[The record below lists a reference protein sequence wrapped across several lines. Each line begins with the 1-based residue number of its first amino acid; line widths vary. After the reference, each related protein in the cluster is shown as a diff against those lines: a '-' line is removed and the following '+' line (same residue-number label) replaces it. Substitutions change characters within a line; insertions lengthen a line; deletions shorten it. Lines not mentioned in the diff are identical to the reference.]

1 MSYVWNGIVY
11 DTSGVYVD
19 TLFNVAGCDS
29 IATLDLTINYSTSTS
44 DSLISCDSAMW
55 NGQMYYSS
63 GIYVDTLQTVLGCDS
78 IVTMDMT
85 INNSV
90 STNDNIVSC
99 DSAMW
104 NGEMYYT
111 SGIYID
117 TLQTVAGCDSVV
129 TMDMVIHYANEGYD
143 TVVACDVYVWNG
155 IVYDTS
161 GVYVDTLF
169 NVAGCDSIATLDLT
183 INYSTSTSD
192 SLISCDSAM
201 WNGQMYYSSG
211 IYVDT
216 LQTVL
221 GCDSIITMDMTIKNS
236 YLVTDTLYACDSIL
250 WGGAYYYTSGTY
262 YQTLQTVDGCDSIV
276 EAYLDINQ
284 SITLY
289 ELIAGCDMVKWKN
302 NPYYSDTILVD
313 TLSTATGC
321 DSIEIIEIMV
331 NSLPMVYAGLDLDL
345 CIGDTFTLNAQG
357 NGAMTWNN
365 TFPNGQSFTADS
377 SMYFVVQLTD
387 SNACVNYDTLLLNVA
402 QLVDVYTGQDTAIC
416 QFDSI
421 TLSGSGADFYIWS
434 NANDLLADGVPFV
447 PTASSYYMVEGFT
460 FNGCVNSDSVYI
472 TVHNLPNVNAGL
484 DTSICNGD
492 SLLFLATGAVNY
504 QWSSGVL
511 NGNFAFVDSNQTL
524 FVTAQDSNGCANSD
538 SISIVVNALPT
549 VNAGVDTAICI
560 YDSVYVQALGA
571 NQYTWSNGIA
581 NGSYF
586 IPDSSSILLVSGQ
599 DNNGCI
605 NLDTLQI
612 TVHIPFV
619 NAGFD
624 QEICLEDSVVLIGQG
639 SNISW
644 SNNVLD
650 SVYFLPDSTEQYVI
664 TVQDTNGCVN
674 YDTVI
679 VTVFNL
685 PTVDAGVDSLVICEG
700 DELMLEGSG
709 ASAYEWSQGV
719 VDGVYFLPTIDT
731 TYIVEGVDTNGCV
744 NIDSIFVS
752 IAPLPTIDSVSI
764 VDVQYGN
771 DAAIFTNTIGG
782 TPPYDYD
789 WDIDGFG
796 DLDDGP
802 NLFYINPGQYQL
814 NVYDSLGCMDST
826 LVDIASNF
834 QIYIAEAITPN
845 NDGFNDTWVI
855 LGLYNYPQAEIKV
868 FNSFGQIVFE
878 NEGYYQY
885 WNGKTNGGQL
895 LPASD
900 YYYVIYLDPSITIPL
915 YGTITITY

>member
-1 MSYVWNGIVY
+1 
-11 DTSGVYVD
+11 
-19 TLFNVAGCDS
+19 
-29 IATLDLTINYSTSTS
+29 
-44 DSLISCDSAMW
+44 
-55 NGQMYYSS
+55 
-63 GIYVDTLQTVLGCDS
+63 
-78 IVTMDMT
+78 MT
-85 INNSV
+85 INNAV
-90 STNDNIVSC
+90 STNDNMVSC

-111 SGIYID
+111 SGIYVD

-192 SLISCDSAM
+192 SLIACDSAM

-221 GCDSIITMDMTIKNS
+221 GCDSIITMDMTINNS

-262 YQTLQTVDGCDSIV
+262 YQTLQSVDGCDSIV

-365 TFPNGQSFTADS
+365 TYPNGQSFTADS
-377 SMYFVVQLTD
+377 SMSFVVQLTD

-472 TVHNLPNVNAGL
+472 TVHNLPNVNAGS

-511 NGNFAFVDSNQTL
+511 NGNFVFVDSNQTV
-524 FVTAQDSNGCANSD
+524 FVTAQDSNGCANYD

-560 YDSVYVQALGA
+560 YDSVYVQASGA

-586 IPDSSSILLVSGQ
+586 VPDSSSNLLVSGQ

-685 PTVDAGVDSLVICEG
+685 PLVDAGVDSLVICEG

-709 ASAYEWSQGV
+709 ASAYAWSQGI

-731 TYIVEGVDTNGCV
+731 TYFVQGVDTNGCI
-744 NIDSIFVS
+744 NTDSIFVS